1 MTVEIGKKATQFP
14 EKEYI
19 NGIFFA
25 VQNYVLRRFA
35 KLYLSFRFFYINKL
49 LFSKKV
55 ISLIV

>member
-1 MTVEIGKKATQFP
+1 MTVEIGNKATQFP

-25 VQNYVLRRFA
+25 VQNYALRRFA
-35 KLYLSFRFFYINKL
+35 NLFKFSFFYINKL